1 MYLVFIVSVIIMTII
16 ISNMLVGLAI
26 DDIKAVQETAVL
38 KRQALKIELALD
50 CVYRVPKKYREKWI
64 KLGIQKD
71 LCRKSANANFA

>member
-64 KLGIQKD
+64 KPGIQKIYSFYHS
-71 LCRKSANANFA
+71 KEF